1 MTFDTVIEMLIQLAL
16 RSQLVVVLMLM
27 ASDSEVP
34 GGDNE
39 AQMHWSENKYRN
51 KYVFLEMNRGKC

>member
-1 MTFDTVIEMLIQLAL
+1 MDVMTFDTVIEMLIQLAL

-39 AQMHWSENKYRN
+39 AQMH
-51 KYVFLEMNRGKC
+51 